1 MYKKLSLITF
11 FALLLSACDDEYR
24 RGYSDGKS
32 DGYKE
37 GKDVGYKEGHQVGY
51 EKGKD
56 DGYKEGHQVGYTEGH
71 DAGYWEGTQFFVQD
85 NALPTAGLGIL
96 IAFCFFVIGLF
107 YKGWVYFFKEKWVRY
122 STLRELKKIKK
133 SSIFKANMENKIEAR
148 KFAQLKEKEVRYSV
162 SMLQLDEKISDIIIN
177 SYPKYD
183 ENSDIND
190 LYIDIFKESVKSK
203 ELSNKHKID
212 IYSEI
217 LNRAKN
223 LSAIDD
229 NIKLS

>member
-1 MYKKLSLITF
+1 MYRKLSLISF
-11 FALLLSACDDEYR
+11 FALLLSACDDEYKK
-24 RGYSDGKS
+24 GYSDGKS

-37 GKDVGYKEGHQVGY
+37 GKEV
-51 EKGKD
+51 
-56 DGYKEGHQVGYTEGH
+56 GYKEGHQVGYTEGH
-71 DAGYWEGTQFFVQD
+71 DAGYWEGTQFLVQD

-96 IAFCFFVIGLF
+96 IALFFVIVGLFCGLF
-107 YKGWVYFFKEKWVRY
+107 YKGWVYFFKEKWVGY

-133 SSIFKANMENKIEAR
+133 SSIFKANMENKIEAE
-148 KFAQLKEKEVRYSV
+148 KFAQLKENEIKYSV

-183 ENSDIND
+183 ENSDINN
-190 LYIDIFKESVKSK
+190 LYIDIFKETVKSK

-223 LSAIDD
+223 LSADD
-229 NIKLS
+229 NVELS

>member
-1 MYKKLSLITF
+1 MHKKLSLIIF

-37 GKDVGYKEGHQVGY
+37 G
-51 EKGKD
+51 
-56 DGYKEGHQVGYTEGH
+56 HQVGYTEGH
-71 DAGYWEGTQFFVQD
+71 DVGYWEGTQFLVQD

-96 IAFCFFVIGLF
+96 IALCFVVIGLFYSLF

-122 STLRELKKIKK
+122 STLTELKKIKK
-133 SSIFKANMENKIEAR
+133 SSVFKANMENKIKAEKVA
-148 KFAQLKEKEVRYSV
+148 KLKEEEIRYSI

-177 SYPKYD
+177 SHPKYD
-183 ENSDIND
+183 ENSDINN
-190 LYIDIFKESVKSK
+190 LYIDIFKETVKSK

-223 LSAIDD
+223 LSADD
-229 NIKLS
+229 NVELS